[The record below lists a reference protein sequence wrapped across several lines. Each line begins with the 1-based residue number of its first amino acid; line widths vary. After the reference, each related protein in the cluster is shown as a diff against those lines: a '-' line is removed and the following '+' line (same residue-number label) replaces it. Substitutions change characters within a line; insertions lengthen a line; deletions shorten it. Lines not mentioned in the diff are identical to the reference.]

1 MSKNQKLQ
9 LHDGHSIPQLGF
21 GVWQVESDVAEDV
34 VAKALQV
41 GYRHIDTAKIYGNE
55 EGVGR
60 AIAKSGIPREE
71 LFVTTKLWNDD
82 QGHDSALEAIDKS
95 LERLGL
101 DYVDLYLIHWS
112 QPEKGKYLETWKAF
126 QEIKESGKA
135 RSIGVSN
142 FTEKALQDVVDT
154 GVIPAVHQIELHP
167 SFNQQRMREIG
178 ARNGILTE
186 AWSPLG
192 QGKEE
197 LQDETIGRIA
207 EAHGATPAQV
217 IIAWHLAIGN
227 VVFPKSVTPERIQ
240 QNWDAQELTL
250 TAEEIEQINGLTR
263 EDGRLGPDPADFND

>member
-1 MSKNQKLQ
+1 MSKNQTLQ
-9 LHDGHSIPQLGF
+9 LNDGHSIPQLGF
-21 GVWQVESDVAEDV
+21 GVWQVEPDVAEDV

-41 GYRHIDTAKIYGNE
+41 GFRHIDTAEIYGNE

-71 LFVTTKLWNDD
+71 LFVTTKLWNDN
-82 QGHDSALEAIDKS
+82 QGHDSALQAIDAS

-112 QPEKGKYLETWKAF
+112 QPKKGKYLETWKAF
-126 QEIKESGKA
+126 QEIKDSGKA

-154 GVIPAVHQIELHP
+154 GVVPAVHQIELHP
-167 SFNQQRMREIG
+167 SFNQQHMREMD

-192 QGKEE
+192 QGKAE
-197 LQDETIGRIA
+197 LQDETIGEIA
-207 EAHGATPAQV
+207 RAHDATPAQV
-217 IIAWHLAIGN
+217 IIAWHLALGN

-240 QNWDAQELTL
+240 ENWDAQELTL
-250 TAEEIEQINGLTR
+250 SQDEIERISGLSR

>member
-240 QNWDAQELTL
+240 QNWDAQQVTL
-250 TAEEIEQINGLTR
+250 TAEEIEEINGLTR